1 MTSTLIPGL
10 QELTKYERINVVDV
24 GAARAA
30 FMVELNK
37 LIKGWKIYSIGIDPI
52 DRGFSNQYTKFYNAC
67 VDNVETPVKK
77 DFFKNSKDD
86 QASSLCSPPDDIA
99 DQFSN
104 FGQVDVLNL
113 NDIIIENIPDDVV
126 HFIKIDAEGKDL
138 DIVKSLSQSILDRT
152 KFISI
157 ECPNSNPRFS
167 EEFTKDQF
175 IKYFESINFEVFYE
189 YDTSTDPSNK
199 SNLSDIIFINK
210 KEL

>member
-24 GAARAA
+24 GAARAS

-37 LIKGWKIYSIGIDPI
+37 LVKGWKIYSIGIDPI
-52 DRGFSNQYTKFYNAC
+52 DRGFSGYYTKFYNAC
-67 VDNVETPVKK
+67 VDNVETPIKK
-77 DFFKNSKDD
+77 DFYRNNKDD
-86 QASSLCSPPDDIA
+86 QASSLCSPPENISS
-99 DQFSN
+99 QFTNS
-104 FGQVDVLNL
+104 GQVEVLNL
-113 NDIIIENIPDDVV
+113 NDIIIENIPYETI

-138 DIVKSLSQSILDRT
+138 DIVKSLSKSVLDRV
-152 KFISI
+152 KFISV

-167 EEFTKDQF
+167 EEHTKNQS
-175 IKYFESINFEVFYE
+175 IEYFDSIGFDVFYE
-189 YDTSTDPSNK
+189 YNTSTDPSNK

>member
-10 QELTKYERINVVDV
+10 QELTKYERINVIDV
-24 GAARAA
+24 GAARAS

-37 LIKGWKIYSIGIDPI
+37 LVKGWKIYSIGIDPI
-52 DRGFSNQYTKFYNAC
+52 DRGFSGYYTKFYNAC
-67 VDNVETPVKK
+67 VDNVETPIKK
-77 DFFKNSKDD
+77 DFFKNGKDD

-113 NDIIIENIPDDVV
+113 NDIIMDDIPDGIV

-138 DIVKSLSQSILDRT
+138 DIVKSLSQSVLDRV
-152 KFISI
+152 KFISV
-157 ECPNSNPRFS
+157 ECPNCNPRFS

-175 IKYFESINFEVFYE
+175 IKYFDSINFEVFYE
-189 YDTSTDPSNK
+189 YNTSTDPSNK
-199 SNLSDIIFINK
+199 SNLSDVIFVNK
-210 KEL
+210 KEI